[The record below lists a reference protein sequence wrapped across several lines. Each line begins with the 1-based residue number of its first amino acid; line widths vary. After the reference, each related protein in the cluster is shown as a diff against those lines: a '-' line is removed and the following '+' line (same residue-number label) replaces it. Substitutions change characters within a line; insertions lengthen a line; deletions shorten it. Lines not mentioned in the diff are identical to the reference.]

1 MLGKPSAGRLPHAGG
16 QRHGH
21 AGGRAHRMAPMAS
34 RGRSQSVARPPDGEA
49 PVRAA
54 EVIGAMSIAT
64 DLGTG
69 QPLEHALRTAI
80 LAVRLGELAELAP
93 PELVDTYYISLLH
106 SFGCTSDAT
115 EQTELFGDDIEPRAK
130 FALVDGGNP
139 EEVAAF
145 LKDVV
150 GSGRPPEV
158 REAMVAHALENAL
171 EIARSTFALHCE
183 VAQRFAGWLGFGP
196 GVVSNLAHVFERWD
210 GNGFPGAAAGEA
222 IAPPARV
229 LHVARD
235 ISVFLSAAGPERAG
249 EGIGQRAG
257 GAYDPHLAA
266 LATGHLD
273 ELLDGLDDAL
283 IWDQAIAA
291 EPPPQRW
298 MTGEEIDAA
307 FRVVGTFTDLKS
319 YWLRG
324 HAGRTSQLAE
334 AAAWRLGL
342 PEEEVTMVRRAALA
356 LDLGRVAVSNAIWEK
371 PGPFGLTDWE
381 RVQLHPYFTERSFAH
396 APALASIGEL
406 AGGHHERLDGA
417 GYHRKTPALG
427 LGRAARILAAA
438 DSYQAMRERRPHRP
452 ALDAAGAEAEL
463 LRDAGE
469 GRLCPEA
476 VDAVLAAAGHR
487 VAKRPHDLP
496 AGLTDREHEVLLAL
510 AAGKTNKEIAETLG
524 ISAKT
529 AGHHVQHIFDK
540 TGVRTRSA
548 ATVWAFERHLV
559 QSA

>member
-1 MLGKPSAGRLPHAGG
+1 MATDSRDFSA
-16 QRHGH
+16 
-21 AGGRAHRMAPMAS
+21 
-34 RGRSQSVARPPDGEA
+34 ARPSVDQA

-54 EVIGAMSIAT
+54 EMIGAMSIAT

-80 LAVRLGELAELAP
+80 LAVRLGELAELTP
-93 PELVDTYYISLLH
+93 PELIDAYYISLLH

-139 EEVAAF
+139 EEVGAF
-145 LKDVV
+145 LMDVV
-150 GSGRPPEV
+150 GQGRPPEV
-158 REAMVAHALENAL
+158 REGMVAHALEHAL

-196 GVVSNLAHVFERWD
+196 GVISNLAHVFERWD

-235 ISVFLSAAGPERAG
+235 ISVFLSAAGPERARRRD
-249 EGIGQRAG
+249 RAARG
-257 GAYDPHLAA
+257 WRLRPAPGRPRDRAFRRAARRTRRRADLGAGDRRRASAPA
-266 LATGHLD
+266 
-273 ELLDGLDDAL
+273 
-283 IWDQAIAA
+283 
-291 EPPPQRW
+291 R
-298 MTGEEIDAA
+298 MTGDEIDAA

-324 HAGRTSQLAE
+324 HADGTSQLAE

-342 PEEEVTMVRRAALA
+342 PEDEVTGVRRAALA

-396 APALASIGEL
+396 APALAAIGEL
-406 AGGHHERLDGA
+406 AGAHHERLNGA
-417 GYHRKTPALG
+417 GYHRKTPAPVS
-427 LGRAARILAAA
+427 A
-438 DSYQAMRERRPHRP
+438 ERRASSPPLTPIRRCES
-452 ALDAAGAEAEL
+452 GA
-463 LRDAGE
+463 R
-469 GRLCPEA
+469 
-476 VDAVLAAAGHR
+476 
-487 VAKRPHDLP
+487 
-496 AGLTDREHEVLLAL
+496 TDPR
-510 AAGKTNKEIAETLG
+510 
-524 ISAKT
+524 S
-529 AGHHVQHIFDK
+529 
-540 TGVRTRSA
+540 TRSA
-548 ATVWAFERHLV
+548 PRPSCCATRARAVCARR
-559 QSA
+559 QSTPCWPRRGTAWRSGRASCPRG

>member
-1 MLGKPSAGRLPHAGG
+1 MPS
-16 QRHGH
+16 
-21 AGGRAHRMAPMAS
+21 S
-34 RGRSQSVARPPDGEA
+34 GRSLSAERPAEA
-49 PVRAA
+49 ETPVRAA

-69 QPLEHALRTAI
+69 QPLEHALRMAI
-80 LAVRLGELAELAP
+80 LAVRLGELADLAP
-93 PELVDTYYISLLH
+93 KQLVDAYYISLLH
-106 SFGCTSDAT
+106 SFGCTSDAP

-145 LKDVV
+145 LTDVV
-150 GSGRPPEV
+150 GQGRPPEV

-196 GVVSNLAHVFERWD
+196 GVTSNLAYVFERWD
-210 GNGFPGAAAGEA
+210 GNGFPGAAAGEG
-222 IAPPARV
+222 IALPARV

-235 ISVFLSAAGPERAG
+235 ISVFLSAAGPDRAR
-249 EGIGQRAG
+249 EVIEQRAG
-257 GAYDPHLAA
+257 RAYDPHVAV
-266 LATGHLD
+266 LATDHLD
-273 ELLDGLDDAL
+273 QLLDGLDDAL
-283 IWDQAIAA
+283 IWEQAMAA
-291 EPPPQRW
+291 EPPPRRW

-324 HAGRTSQLAE
+324 HADGTSQLAE

-371 PGPFGLTDWE
+371 PGALGLTDWE
-381 RVQLHPYFTERSFAH
+381 RVQLHPYFTERSFAR
-396 APALASIGEL
+396 APALAPIGEL
-406 AGGHHERLDGA
+406 ASAHHERLNGT
-417 GYHRKTPALG
+417 GYHRKTLAPG

-438 DSYQAMRERRPHRP
+438 DSYQAMLERRPHRP
-452 ALDAAGAEAEL
+452 AFEADEAEAEL
-463 LRDAGE
+463 LRDADD

-487 VAKRPHDLP
+487 VVKRPRRLP
-496 AGLTDREHEVLLAL
+496 AGLTDRELEVLLAL
-510 AAGKTNKEIAETLG
+510 ASGKTNKEIAEDLG
-524 ISAKT
+524 ISVKT

-540 TGVRTRSA
+540 TGARTRSA

-559 QSA
+559 QFA

>member
-1 MLGKPSAGRLPHAGG
+1 MANDGR
-16 QRHGH
+16 
-21 AGGRAHRMAPMAS
+21 GRAAAPTA
-34 RGRSQSVARPPDGEA
+34 RGETSVRT
-49 PVRAA
+49 A
-54 EVIGAMSIAT
+54 EVVGAMSIAT

-80 LAVRLGELAELAP
+80 LAVRLGDLAELSP
-93 PELVDTYYISLLH
+93 PELVDAYYISLLH

-115 EQTELFGDDIEPRAK
+115 EQTEIFGDDIEPRAK
-130 FALVDGGNP
+130 FALVDGGNL
-139 EEVAAF
+139 EELQGF
-145 LKDVV
+145 LRDVV
-150 GSGRPPEV
+150 GQGKPIEV
-158 REAMVAHALENAL
+158 REQMVAHAVDNAV

-196 GVVSNLAHVFERWD
+196 GVISNLAWAFERWD

-222 IAPPARV
+222 IGRPARV

-235 ISVFLSAAGPERAG
+235 ISVFLSAAGPDRARDV
-249 EGIGQRAG
+249 IAQRSG

-266 LATGHLD
+266 LANDHFT
-273 ELLDGLDDAL
+273 ELLEGLDDAL
-283 IWDQAIAA
+283 IWEQAMAA
-291 EPPPQRW
+291 EPPPQRR

-307 FRVVGTFTDLKS
+307 FHVVGTFTDLKS

-324 HAGRTSQLAE
+324 HAEGTSQLAE

-342 PEEEVTMVRRAALA
+342 PEEEVVMVRRAALA

-396 APALASIGEL
+396 APALAPIGEL
-406 AGGHHERLDGA
+406 ASAHHERLDGG
-417 GYHRKTPALG
+417 GYHRKTLAPALG
-427 LGRAARILAAA
+427 RPARILAAA
-438 DSYQAMRERRPHRP
+438 DSYQAMRERRPHRS
-452 ALDAAGAEAEL
+452 ALTADAAESEM
-463 LRDAGE
+463 LRDARS

-487 VAKRPHDLP
+487 VAKRPSELP

-510 AAGKTNKEIAETLG
+510 AAGKTNKEIADALG

-529 AGHHVQHIFDK
+529 AGNHIQHIFEK

-559 QSA
+559 PSA

>member
-1 MLGKPSAGRLPHAGG
+1 
-16 QRHGH
+16 
-21 AGGRAHRMAPMAS
+21 MAFG
-34 RGRSQSVARPPDGEA
+34 GRSQSAARLLDGEA

-80 LAVRLGELAELAP
+80 LAVRLGELAELSP
-93 PELVDTYYISLLH
+93 PELVDAYYISLLH

-139 EEVAAF
+139 EEVRAF
-145 LKDVV
+145 LRDVV
-150 GSGRPPEV
+150 GQGRPPEV
-158 REAMVAHALENAL
+158 REEMVAHALEHAL

-196 GVVSNLAHVFERWD
+196 GVIANLAYAFERWD
-210 GNGFPGAAAGEA
+210 GNGFPGAAGGEA
-222 IAPPARV
+222 IGRPARV

-235 ISVFLSAAGPERAG
+235 ISVFLSVGGPDRAREVIER
-249 EGIGQRAG
+249 RAG
-257 GAYDPHLAA
+257 GAYEPHLAA
-266 LATGHLD
+266 LATDHFA

-283 IWDQAIAA
+283 VWEQAIAA
-291 EPPPQRW
+291 EPAPQRW

-307 FRVVGTFTDLKS
+307 FHVVGTFTDLKS

-324 HAGRTSQLAE
+324 HAEGTSQLAE

-342 PEEEVTMVRRAALA
+342 PEHEVTMVRRAALA

-406 AGGHHERLDGA
+406 AGGHHERLDGG
-417 GYHRKTPALG
+417 GYHRKTQAPG
-427 LGRAARILAAA
+427 LGRPARILAAA
-438 DSYQAMRERRPHRP
+438 DSYQAMRARRPHRA
-452 ALDAAGAEAEL
+452 ALDAVDAEAEL
-463 LRDAGE
+463 LREAAE

-487 VAKRPHDLP
+487 VATRPRELP
-496 AGLTDREHEVLLAL
+496 AGLTDREHDVLLAL

-529 AGHHVQHIFDK
+529 AGHHVQHIFNK

-559 QSA
+559 LST

>member
-1 MLGKPSAGRLPHAGG
+1 MAHDGRGPSAALSSER
-16 QRHGH
+16 
-21 AGGRAHRMAPMAS
+21 
-34 RGRSQSVARPPDGEA
+34 EA

-54 EVIGAMSIAT
+54 EVVGAMSIAT

-80 LAVRLGELAELAP
+80 LAVRIGDLAELSP
-93 PELVDTYYISLLH
+93 SEQVDAYYISLLH

-115 EQTELFGDDIEPRAK
+115 EQTELFGDDIGPRAK

-145 LKDVV
+145 LRDVV
-150 GSGRPPEV
+150 GQGRPPEV
-158 REAMVAHALENAL
+158 REAMVENALENAL

-196 GVVSNLAHVFERWD
+196 GVISNLAYVFERWD

-222 IAPPARV
+222 IGLPARV

-235 ISVFLSAAGPERAG
+235 ISVFLSAGGADRARSVI
-249 EGIGQRAG
+249 EQRAG
-257 GAYDPHLAA
+257 GAYDPRLAILATDHLA
-266 LATGHLD
+266 
-273 ELLDGLDDAL
+273 ELLEGLDDAR
-283 IWDQAIAA
+283 IWEQAVAA

-298 MTGEEIDAA
+298 MTGEDIDAA
-307 FRVVGTFTDLKS
+307 FRVVGTFADLKS

-324 HAGRTSQLAE
+324 HADGTSQLAE

-342 PEEEVTMVRRAALA
+342 PEREVTMVRRAALA
-356 LDLGRVAVSNAIWEK
+356 LDLGRVAISNAIWEK

-396 APALASIGEL
+396 APALAPIGEL
-406 AGGHHERLDGA
+406 AGAHHERLDGG
-417 GYHRKTPALG
+417 GYHRKSQAPA
-427 LGRAARILAAA
+427 LGRAARIMAAA

-452 ALDAAGAEAEL
+452 ALDAVAAEAEL
-463 LRDAGE
+463 LRDANS
-469 GRLCPEA
+469 GRLCPDA

-487 VAKRPHDLP
+487 VAKRPRELP
-496 AGLTDREHEVLLAL
+496 AGLTDREHEVLLGL
-510 AAGKTNKEIAETLG
+510 AAGKTNKEIAEALG

-529 AGHHVQHIFDK
+529 AGNHIQHIFDK

-559 QSA
+559 PSA

>member
-1 MLGKPSAGRLPHAGG
+1 MG
-16 QRHGH
+16 Q
-21 AGGRAHRMAPMAS
+21 
-34 RGRSQSVARPPDGEA
+34 E

-80 LAVRLGELAELAP
+80 LAVRLGEFAELSP
-93 PELVDTYYISLLH
+93 PELVDAYYVSLLH

-115 EQTELFGDDIEPRAK
+115 EQTEIFGDDIEPRAK
-130 FALVDGGNP
+130 FALVDGGNL
-139 EEVAAF
+139 EELKAF
-145 LKDVV
+145 LTDVV
-150 GSGRPPEV
+150 GQGRPPEV
-158 REAMVAHALENAL
+158 RQEMVAHAVDNAV

-196 GVVSNLAHVFERWD
+196 GVISNLGWAFERWD
-210 GNGFPGAAAGEA
+210 GNGFPGAAGGEA
-222 IAPPARV
+222 IGRPARA

-235 ISVFLSAAGPERAG
+235 ISVFMSAGGPDRARDVIER
-249 EGIGQRAG
+249 RSG
-257 GAYDPHLAA
+257 GAYDPDLAA
-266 LATGHLD
+266 LATAHFA

-283 IWDQAIAA
+283 IWEQAMAA
-291 EPPPQRW
+291 EPPPQRQ
-298 MTGEEIDAA
+298 MTGDEIDAA
-307 FRVVGTFTDLKS
+307 FHVVGTFTDLKS

-324 HAGRTSQLAE
+324 HAEGTSQLAE

-342 PEEEVTMVRRAALA
+342 PEDEVTTVRRAALA

-371 PGPFGLTDWE
+371 PGPLGLTDWE
-381 RVQLHPYFTERSFAH
+381 RVHLHPYFTERSFAH
-396 APALASIGEL
+396 APELAAIGEL
-406 AGGHHERLDGA
+406 AGAHHERLDGA
-417 GYHRKTPALG
+417 GYHRKAAAPALS
-427 LGRAARILAAA
+427 RQARILAAA
-438 DSYQAMRERRPHRP
+438 DSYQAMLERRPHRP

-463 LRDAGE
+463 LQDARS

-487 VAKRPHDLP
+487 VAKRPRDLP
-496 AGLTDREHEVLLAL
+496 AGLTEREHEVLLAL
-510 AAGKTNKEIAETLG
+510 AEGKTNKEIAESLG
-524 ISAKT
+524 ISVKT
-529 AGHHVQHIFDK
+529 AGNHIQHIFDK

-548 ATVWAFERHLV
+548 ATVWAFESHLV

>member
-1 MLGKPSAGRLPHAGG
+1 MARDGHGPSASRSSGG
-16 QRHGH
+16 E
-21 AGGRAHRMAPMAS
+21 M
-34 RGRSQSVARPPDGEA
+34 

-54 EVIGAMSIAT
+54 EVIGAMSMAT

-80 LAVRLGELAELAP
+80 LAVRLGDLAGLSP
-93 PELVDTYYISLLH
+93 SELVDAYYISLLH
-106 SFGCTSDAT
+106 SFGCTSEAT
-115 EQTELFGDDIEPRAK
+115 EQSELFGDDIQPRAK

-139 EEVAAF
+139 EEVGAF

-150 GSGRPPEV
+150 GQGRPPEV

-196 GVVSNLAHVFERWD
+196 GVVSNLAYVYERWD
-210 GNGFPGAAAGEA
+210 GNGFPGMAAGDG
-222 IAPPARV
+222 IPLPARA
-229 LHVARD
+229 LHVGRD
-235 ISVFLSAAGPERAG
+235 ISVFMSAGGRDRAC
-249 EGIGQRAG
+249 EVIEQRAG
-257 GAYDPHLAA
+257 GAYDPDLAA
-266 LATGHLD
+266 LAADHFD
-273 ELLDGLDDAL
+273 ELLDGVDDAL
-283 IWDQAIAA
+283 IWEQAMAA

-298 MTGEEIDAA
+298 MTGDEIDAA

-324 HAGRTSQLAE
+324 HADGTSQLAE

-342 PEEEVTMVRRAALA
+342 SQDEVTIVRRAALA
-356 LDLGRVAVSNAIWEK
+356 LDLGRVAVTNAIWEK

-396 APALASIGEL
+396 APALAPIGEL
-406 AGGHHERLDGA
+406 AGAHHERLDGG
-417 GYHRKTPALG
+417 GYHRKTLAPALG
-427 LGRAARILAAA
+427 RPARILAAA

-452 ALDAAGAEAEL
+452 ALDTEAAESEM
-463 LRDAGE
+463 LRDARS
-469 GRLCPEA
+469 GRLCPES

-487 VAKRPHDLP
+487 VAKRPRELP
-496 AGLTDREHEVLLAL
+496 ARLTDRAHEVLLAL
-510 AAGKTNKEIAETLG
+510 AAGKTNKEIADALG

-540 TGVRTRSA
+540 AGVRTRSA

-559 QSA
+559 PSA

>member
-1 MLGKPSAGRLPHAGG
+1 
-16 QRHGH
+16 
-21 AGGRAHRMAPMAS
+21 MAS
-34 RGRSQSVARPPDGEA
+34 DGRSLSAAKRSGDQA

-80 LAVRLGELAELAP
+80 LAVRLGELAALSP
-93 PELVDTYYISLLH
+93 PELVDAYYISLLH

-139 EEVAAF
+139 EEVGAF
-145 LKDVV
+145 LMDVV
-150 GSGRPPEV
+150 GQGRPPEV
-158 REAMVAHALENAL
+158 RQAMVAHALENAL

-196 GVVSNLAHVFERWD
+196 GVVSNLAYVFERWD

-222 IAPPARV
+222 IGLPARV

-235 ISVFLSAAGPERAG
+235 ISVFLSASGPERAG
-249 EGIGQRAG
+249 EVIEQRAG

-266 LATGHLD
+266 LAAGHLD

-283 IWDQAIAA
+283 IWEQAIAA
-291 EPPPQRW
+291 EPPPKRW
-298 MTGEEIDAA
+298 MAGSEIDAA

-324 HAGRTSQLAE
+324 HAEGTSQLAE

-342 PEEEVTMVRRAALA
+342 PEDEVIMVRRAALA

-406 AGGHHERLDGA
+406 AGSHHERLDGA
-417 GYHRKTPALG
+417 GYHRKAPAPA

-438 DSYQAMRERRPHRP
+438 DSYQAMRERRPYRP
-452 ALDAAGAEAEL
+452 ALDADGAKAEL
-463 LRDAGE
+463 LRDASE
-469 GRLCPEA
+469 GRLCPDA

-487 VAKRPHDLP
+487 VAKRPRKLP
-496 AGLTDREHEVLLAL
+496 AGLTDRELEVLRAL

-548 ATVWAFERHLV
+548 ATVWAFEHQLV

>member
-1 MLGKPSAGRLPHAGG
+1 MASDGRSPSA
-16 QRHGH
+16 
-21 AGGRAHRMAPMAS
+21 
-34 RGRSQSVARPPDGEA
+34 ARPPGGQA

-80 LAVRLGELAELAP
+80 LAVRLGELAELSP
-93 PELVDTYYISLLH
+93 PELVDAYYISLLH

-139 EEVAAF
+139 EEVGAF

-150 GSGRPPEV
+150 GQGRPPEV

-196 GVVSNLAHVFERWD
+196 GVISNLAYVFERWD

-222 IAPPARV
+222 IGIPARV

-235 ISVFLSAAGPERAG
+235 ISVFLSAGGPDRAG
-249 EGIGQRAG
+249 DVIEQRAG

-266 LATGHLD
+266 LATDHFA

-283 IWDQAIAA
+283 IWEQAIAA

-324 HAGRTSQLAE
+324 HAEGTSQLAE

-342 PEEEVTMVRRAALA
+342 PEDEVTMVRRAALA

-417 GYHRKTPALG
+417 GYHRKTQAPG

-438 DSYQAMRERRPHRP
+438 DCYQAMRERRPHRP

-463 LRDAGE
+463 LREAGE
-469 GRLCPEA
+469 GRLCPQA

-487 VAKRPHDLP
+487 VAKRPRELP
-496 AGLTDREHEVLLAL
+496 AGLTDRELEVLLAL

>member
-1 MLGKPSAGRLPHAGG
+1 VASGSRNPSA
-16 QRHGH
+16 
-21 AGGRAHRMAPMAS
+21 
-34 RGRSQSVARPPDGEA
+34 ARPNGDQP

-54 EVIGAMSIAT
+54 EMIGAMSIAT

-80 LAVRLGELAELAP
+80 LAVRLGEFAGLTP
-93 PELVDTYYISLLH
+93 SELVDAYYISLLH
-106 SFGCTSDAT
+106 SIGCTSDAT

-130 FALVDGGNP
+130 FALVDGGNFD
-139 EEVAAF
+139 ELGAF
-145 LKDVV
+145 LMDVV
-150 GSGRPPEV
+150 GQGRPPEV
-158 REAMVAHALENAL
+158 REGMVAHALEHGL

-235 ISVFLSAAGPERAG
+235 ISVVLSAAGPERAG
-249 EGIGQRAG
+249 EVIEQRAG
-257 GAYDPHLAA
+257 GAYDPHVAA
-266 LATGHLD
+266 LATDHLD

-291 EPPPQRW
+291 EPPPQQW
-298 MTGEEIDAA
+298 MTGDEIDAA

-324 HAGRTSQLAE
+324 HAEGTSQLAE

-342 PEEEVTMVRRAALA
+342 SEDDVTVVRRAALA

-371 PGPFGLTDWE
+371 PGRFGLTDWE

-396 APALASIGEL
+396 AAALASIGEL
-406 AGGHHERLDGA
+406 AGAHNERLDGA
-417 GYHRKTPALG
+417 GYHRKTYAPA

-438 DSYQAMRERRPHRP
+438 DCYQAMRERRPHRP

-463 LRDAGE
+463 LRDGRE

-487 VAKRPHDLP
+487 VAKRPRELP
-496 AGLTDREHEVLLAL
+496 AGLTDRELEVMLAL
-510 AAGKTNKEIAETLG
+510 AAGKTNKEIAETLA

-529 AGHHVQHIFDK
+529 AGHHVEHIFDK

>member
-1 MLGKPSAGRLPHAGG
+1 MG
-16 QRHGH
+16 Q
-21 AGGRAHRMAPMAS
+21 
-34 RGRSQSVARPPDGEA
+34 E

-80 LAVRLGELAELAP
+80 LAVRLGELAELSS
-93 PELVDTYYISLLH
+93 PELVDAYYISLLH

-139 EEVAAF
+139 EELAAF

-150 GSGRPPEV
+150 GQGRPPEV

-196 GVVSNLAHVFERWD
+196 GVISNLAYAFERWD
-210 GNGFPGAAAGEA
+210 GNGFPGAAA
-222 IAPPARV
+222 
-229 LHVARD
+229 
-235 ISVFLSAAGPERAG
+235 
-249 EGIGQRAG
+249 
-257 GAYDPHLAA
+257 
-266 LATGHLD
+266 
-273 ELLDGLDDAL
+273 
-283 IWDQAIAA
+283 
-291 EPPPQRW
+291 
-298 MTGEEIDAA
+298 
-307 FRVVGTFTDLKS
+307 
-319 YWLRG
+319 
-324 HAGRTSQLAE
+324 
-334 AAAWRLGL
+334 WRLGL
-342 PEEEVTMVRRAALA
+342 PEHEVTMVRRAALA

-406 AGGHHERLDGA
+406 AGAHHERLDGA
-417 GYHRKTPALG
+417 GYHRKTLAPA

-438 DSYQAMRERRPHRP
+438 DCYQAMRERRPHRP
-452 ALDAAGAEAEL
+452 ALDALDAETEL
-463 LRDAGE
+463 LRDASS

-487 VAKRPHDLP
+487 VAKRPRELP
-496 AGLTDREHEVLLAL
+496 AGLTDRELEVLLAL
-510 AAGKTNKEIAETLG
+510 AGGKTNKEIAESLG

-529 AGHHVQHIFDK
+529 AGHHVQHTLDK
-540 TGVRTRSA
+540 PGARTRTA
-548 ATVWAFERHLV
+548 ATGRA
-559 QSA
+559 

>member
-1 MLGKPSAGRLPHAGG
+1 MATDSRDPSA
-16 QRHGH
+16 
-21 AGGRAHRMAPMAS
+21 
-34 RGRSQSVARPPDGEA
+34 ARPDRDQP

-54 EVIGAMSIAT
+54 EMIGAMSIAT

-80 LAVRLGELAELAP
+80 LAVRLGELAGLTP
-93 PELVDTYYISLLH
+93 SELVDAYYISLLH
-106 SFGCTSDAT
+106 SIGCTSDST

-130 FALVDGGNP
+130 FALVDGGNFD
-139 EEVAAF
+139 ELGAF
-145 LKDVV
+145 LIDVV
-150 GSGRPPEV
+150 GQGRPPEV
-158 REAMVAHALENAL
+158 REGMVAHALEHTTRDRARGIRPAL
-171 EIARSTFALHCE
+171 RGRAAVRRVARLWS
-183 VAQRFAGWLGFGP
+183 QRCL
-196 GVVSNLAHVFERWD
+196 E
-210 GNGFPGAAAGEA
+210 PGARVRALGRERVPRSAAGEQ

-249 EGIGQRAG
+249 EVIEQRAG
-257 GAYDPHLAA
+257 GAYDPVLAA
-266 LATGHLD
+266 LAIDHLD

-283 IWDQAIAA
+283 IWEQAIAA

-298 MTGEEIDAA
+298 MTGDEIDAA

-324 HAGRTSQLAE
+324 HAEGTSQLAE

-342 PEEEVTMVRRAALA
+342 SEDEVTVVRRAALA

-406 AGGHHERLDGA
+406 AGAHHERLDGA
-417 GYHRKTPALG
+417 GYHRKAHAPA

-438 DSYQAMRERRPHRP
+438 DSYQAMLERRPHRP
-452 ALDAAGAEAEL
+452 ALDAATAEAEL
-463 LRDAGE
+463 LGSARD

-487 VAKRPHDLP
+487 VVKRPRELP
-496 AGLTDREHEVLLAL
+496 AGLTDRELEVLLAL
-510 AAGKTNKEIAETLG
+510 AAGKTNKEIAESLG

-529 AGHHVQHIFDK
+529 AGHHVQHILEK
-540 TGVRTRSA
+540 TGARTRTA

>member
-1 MLGKPSAGRLPHAGG
+1 MG
-16 QRHGH
+16 Q
-21 AGGRAHRMAPMAS
+21 
-34 RGRSQSVARPPDGEA
+34 E

-69 QPLEHALRTAI
+69 QPFEHALRTAI
-80 LAVRLGELAELAP
+80 LAVRLGELAELSP
-93 PELVDTYYISLLH
+93 QELVDAYYISLLH

-130 FALVDGGNP
+130 FALVDGGDL
-139 EEVAAF
+139 EEVKAF
-145 LKDVV
+145 LRDVV
-150 GSGRPPEV
+150 GQGRPPEV
-158 REAMVAHALENAL
+158 REEMVAHAVDNAV

-196 GVVSNLAHVFERWD
+196 AVISNLAWAFERWD

-222 IAPPARV
+222 IGRPTRV

-235 ISVFLSAAGPERAG
+235 ISVFLSAGGAERARDVI
-249 EGIGQRAG
+249 ERRAG

-266 LATGHLD
+266 LATDHFA

-283 IWDQAIAA
+283 IWEQAIVA

-298 MTGEEIDAA
+298 MTGAEIDTA
-307 FRVVGTFTDLKS
+307 FHVVGAFTDLKS

-324 HAGRTSQLAE
+324 HAEGTSQLAE

-342 PEEEVTMVRRAALA
+342 PEDEVTMVRRAALA
-356 LDLGRVAVSNAIWEK
+356 LDLGRVSVSNAIWEK
-371 PGPFGLTDWE
+371 PGRFGLADWE
-381 RVQLHPYFTERSFAH
+381 RVHLHPYFTERSFAH
-396 APALASIGEL
+396 APALAAIGEL
-406 AGGHHERLDGA
+406 AGAHHERLNGG
-417 GYHRKTPALG
+417 GYHRKALAPALS
-427 LGRAARILAAA
+427 RPARILAAA
-438 DSYQAMRERRPHRP
+438 DSYQAMLERRPHRP

-463 LRDAGE
+463 LKDANS

-496 AGLTDREHEVLLAL
+496 AGLTEREHEVLLAL
-510 AAGKTNKEIAETLG
+510 AGGKANKEIAEDLG
-524 ISAKT
+524 ISVKT
-529 AGHHVQHIFDK
+529 AGNHIQHIFDK

-559 QSA
+559 PSA